1 MENKELL
8 QKLNFLVK
16 EINDTHARLQRAKD
30 NFQEIECALLTRQVV
45 NLYQHLQ
52 RLQDSYRKARLQSSP
67 NSQKTGLSK
76 EARLRPQMETQPEP
90 AVQEPTPIPTPRQEE
105 VKAGQPQT
113 PVEPI
118 METPVSEIKP
128 EPATQPK
135 PVPEPAKP
143 VFNFST
149 SANRV
154 ENTPEPQPEQQ
165 AKPETFTT
173 TVPIINKEEPKQ
185 PEAENAVPIQPS
197 KEEAVAPESAP
208 QPAQTITGT
217 EKQDQSVH
225 ERQTHQATEGQSI
238 NERFAQQQVKKNL
251 ADKLKLSPIKDI
263 KAAMSL
269 NQRIAFIKNL
279 FKGNDE
285 EFLKTVTF
293 INNLKS
299 FNEAKFYIQSEINSR
314 YNWEE
319 ENPLVQEFMEL
330 VYRKFL

>member
-16 EINDTHARLQRAKD
+16 EINDTHARLQRAND

-52 RLQDSYRKARLQSSP
+52 RLQDSYRRARLQSSAIT
-67 NSQKTGLSK
+67 QKPGESK
-76 EARLRPQMETQPEP
+76 EARLRRPQAETQPEP
-90 AVQEPTPIPTPRQEE
+90 VSPEPTPIPTPRQEE
-105 VKAGQPQT
+105 VKAEQQQT
-113 PVEPI
+113 PAEPI
-118 METPVSEIKP
+118 KETPVSEIKP

-135 PVPEPAKP
+135 PTPAPSKP
-143 VFNFST
+143 AFNFST
-149 SANRV
+149 SSSRA
-154 ENTPEPQPEQQ
+154 EQTPEPQP
-165 AKPETFTT
+165 KPETFTT
-173 TVPIINKEEPKQ
+173 PVENKEEIKQ
-185 PEAENAVPIQPS
+185 TAQETIVPPQPMEAPA
-197 KEEAVAPESAP
+197 AESAP
-208 QPAQTITGT
+208 QTQQPIAET
-217 EKQDQSVH
+217 EKHDQSLNEKH
-225 ERQTHQATEGQSI
+225 TQATEGRSI
-238 NERFAQQQVKKNL
+238 NERFAQMQVKKNL

-269 NQRIAFIKNL
+269 NQRISFIKNL

-285 EFLKTVTF
+285 EFLQTVTF

-299 FNEAKFYIQSEINSR
+299 FNEAKFYIQSEVNSR
-314 YNWEE
+314 YKWEE